1 MKKGK
6 NNHFTVIILTGFVI
20 VIALILTITYI
31 RSTLTESGNAYADWK
46 TYTNTKYNYSFK
58 YPSGVT
64 LFDTSVRRQS
74 KSKE

>member
-46 TYTNTKYNYSFK
+46 TYTNTKYNYSF
-58 YPSGVT
+58 
-64 LFDTSVRRQS
+64 
-74 KSKE
+74 